1 MSEEE
6 KTTVVEEAVA
16 DAQPQEQDI
25 SPVAQSSSKAEAEDK
40 TQDRN
45 WREMRR
51 TVEELKNHNYVLQAE
66 VAKINAPPP
75 EPEPIDPRDDDIST
89 IGETKKLFQK
99 NERDLEKLKE
109 DIRRREAQTVEERVR
124 LKYADYDAVVNKE
137 NLELLFAA
145 APELVNMLKAT
156 NQDPYAQALG
166 AYKLMKKFGVVGE
179 ENEKFKENQTKPR
192 SVNSVGQT
200 SALSQANAF
209 SRGLTPDLRKQLF
222 QEMQEA
228 AKKA

>member
-6 KTTVVEEAVA
+6 KTTVVQEAVA
-16 DAQPQEQDI
+16 DAQPQEEDS
-25 SPVAQSSSKAEAEDK
+25 SPVAQPSSTAEAEDK

-45 WREMRR
+45 WREIRR
-51 TVEELKNHNYVLQAE
+51 TVEELKNHNYALQAE
-66 VAKINAPPP
+66 VAKINAPPQ
-75 EPEPIDPRDDDIST
+75 ESEPIDPRDDDIST
-89 IGETKKLFQK
+89 VGETKKLFRK
-99 NERDLEKLKE
+99 NEKELEKLKE
-109 DIRRREAQTVEERVR
+109 DIKRREAQTVEERVR

-137 NLELLFAA
+137 NLEHLFAA

-156 NQDPYAQALG
+156 NQDPYSQALG

-209 SRGLTPDLRKQLF
+209 SRGLTPDLRKQLWT
-222 QEMQEA
+222 EMQEA